1 LKNILYAPDYSP
13 NEHYLDAVRMCGRTG
28 QQFLNDTFGQ
38 LAGSLILFLHDSDL
52 QAWPDIGSYLAVHA
66 GCTG

>member
-1 LKNILYAPDYSP
+1 LKNILYAPNDTSH
-13 NEHYLDAVRMCGRTG
+13 EHHFDAVRMCWRVG

-52 QAWPDIGSYLAVHA
+52 QAWPDIGSYLTVHA